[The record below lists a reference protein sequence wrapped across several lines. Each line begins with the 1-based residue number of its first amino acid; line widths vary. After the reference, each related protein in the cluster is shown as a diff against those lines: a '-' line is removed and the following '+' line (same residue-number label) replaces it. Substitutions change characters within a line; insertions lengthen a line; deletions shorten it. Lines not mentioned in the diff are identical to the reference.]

1 MKKLILIVFTLL
13 IASAPAFAGEK
24 AKESTY
30 DRVMRTG
37 TIRCGY
43 IIVPPTMIKDQNTG
57 ALSGI
62 VYDTMEDMAKSLGLK
77 VEWVEEVGFGTMF
90 EGFKT
95 GRYDAVCF
103 SVIANP
109 ERARVADFL
118 SPSYFLRF
126 NVYMKKDTPLS
137 SVNLSSL
144 NDPKVKF
151 AAVDGG
157 MSDIFARIDFPKA
170 NILSNSDL
178 VSLPELMMQVATGKA
193 DAVIMDAYLGSA
205 FNDAHPESPM
215 TVFPYKVFPA
225 AIAIPKNEYPLKSML
240 DIALQT
246 LQYTGRFDQI
256 IAKYSKYPDAY
267 ILVHAPQQGKQ

>member
-1 MKKLILIVFTLL
+1 MKNIALTVLL
-13 IASAPAFAGEK
+13 TFLTFSPAFAGEK
-24 AKESTY
+24 SKESTY

-43 IIVPPTMIKDQNTG
+43 VVVPPTMIKDQNTG

-62 VYDTMEDMAKSLGLK
+62 VYDTMEDMAKSLNLK

-103 SVIANP
+103 NVIANP

-126 NVYMKKDTPLS
+126 NVYMKKDSPLAS
-137 SVNLSSL
+137 GSLTSL

-157 MSDIFARIDFPKA
+157 MSDIFARADFPKA
-170 NILSNSDL
+170 GIFSNSDL
-178 VSLPELMMQVATGKA
+178 TSLPELMMQVATGKA

-205 FNDAHPESPM
+205 FNDAHPETPM
-215 TVFPYKVFPA
+215 TALSYKMFPA
-225 AIAIPKNEYPLKSML
+225 AIAIPKDEYPLKSML

-267 ILVHAPQQGKQ
+267 ILAHAPQQGKQ